1 MNLKEHIR
9 KALNEVLTLVDDDVE
24 LLYDMF
30 FKKDIEEIR
39 ETGIIR
45 DDMFKRKVDD
55 TSILQTKDAIEANG
69 INPCAILVNYGHN
82 GYQPS
87 NSYIY
92 ISVNDN
98 AKNFVLDY
106 YDGNIEIAAQELS
119 IEHQRINLPR
129 EFTPEKI
136 KGSIHHELAHWIDDT
151 FNRGHISKRL
161 NKQVELGTRNLKNIP
176 VNMTKMEIQGQIH
189 NVKQLYNKY
198 KEIWDDLSF
207 MDMVKMSPPLNAI
220 YNELNFEQKKI
231 WIRDLK
237 TRMFRENL
245 LGKKMIN

>member
-1 MNLKEHIR
+1 MKLKEHIR
-9 KALNEVLTLVDDDVE
+9 KVLNEVLTLVDDDVE

-39 ETGIIR
+39 ETGIVR

-55 TSILQTKDAIEANG
+55 TSILQTRDAIKANG
-69 INPCAILVNYGHN
+69 INPCAILVNYVHN

-87 NSYIY
+87 KSNIY
-92 ISVNDN
+92 ISVNEN
-98 AKNFVLDY
+98 AKNFVLDDC
-106 YDGNIEIAAQELS
+106 DGNIEIAAQELS
-119 IEHQRINLPR
+119 IEHLRINLPR
-129 EFTPEKI
+129 EFTPEEI
-136 KGSIHHELAHWIDDT
+136 KGNIHHELAHWIDDT
-151 FNRGHISKRL
+151 FNRGHILKRV

-176 VNMTKMEIQGQIH
+176 VYMTKMEIQALIH

-198 KEIWDDLSF
+198 KKIWDELSF
-207 MDMVKMSPPLNAI
+207 MDMVKMSPTLNTI
-220 YNELNFEQKKI
+220 YNELNFEQKKT